1 VCINLLV
8 LIELRERES
17 VCINLLVLIE
27 REREGEREC
36 VYQPAGSH

>member
-8 LIELRERES
+8 LIERERES

-27 REREGEREC
+27 RERGRVC

>member
-1 VCINLLV
+1 MCINLLV
-8 LIELRERES
+8 LIERERES

-27 REREGEREC
+27 RERGRVC